1 MENET
6 IKITR
11 ECTDDETS
19 ITLKKILSY
28 SEEKLSC
35 RIFIFATGQSK
46 KFFRNFEKENKQFLI
61 HWYGNLSGGFT
72 GFILGFI
79 PSYMGIIEVLKPVD
93 SWNFEEFFYECGP
106 SLVTVIVMQDNDKI
120 KNFIECL
127 EDGYN
132 QEKIEQYILQ
142 DQTAVILTVGIGDV
156 PPDKNYE
163 EITTRKL
170 NLLTLDL
177 HW

>member
-46 KFFRNFEKENKQFLI
+46 KFFRNFGKENKQFLI
-61 HWYGNLSGGFT
+61 HWYGNTPIF
-72 GFILGFI
+72 
-79 PSYMGIIEVLKPVD
+79 
-93 SWNFEEFFYECGP
+93 N
-106 SLVTVIVMQDNDKI
+106 
-120 KNFIECL
+120 
-127 EDGYN
+127 
-132 QEKIEQYILQ
+132 
-142 DQTAVILTVGIGDV
+142 
-156 PPDKNYE
+156 
-163 EITTRKL
+163 
-170 NLLTLDL
+170 
-177 HW
+177 